1 MLEQRTSENPDY
13 PPFHTWKMNVVLATD
28 YYPLTL
34 IFDNGLEF
42 RKGDLQEPDIRIGFQ
57 FNTLLEL
64 VQGKK
69 TLLGAILGKAVKIEG
84 LLQHPTDVYRLYK
97 LIRYIIEE

>member
-1 MLEQRTSENPDY
+1 
-13 PPFHTWKMNVVLATD
+13 MNVVLATD
-28 YYPLTL
+28 YYSLTL

-42 RKGDLQEPDIRIGFQ
+42 RKGDLQEADIRIGFH
-57 FNTLLEL
+57 FDTLLEL

-84 LLQHPTDVYRLYK
+84 FLHHPRDMYRLYK